1 MLAGFADPRVAAET
15 AGADYTPEAL
25 LSGPNT
31 LYMVGPRTEQERL
44 RAVFA
49 ALTQEL
55 VALIE
60 TRSGALGGPIE
71 PAVLLLLDELANI
84 APFPGLDELAS
95 TAAGMGVQLVSV
107 CQDMA
112 QLQARFGR
120 RAGTIVNNHRA
131 KLAGRGI
138 SDIETLDY
146 FTHLI
151 GSGEF
156 EQRSVST
163 SGGGQGRR
171 SQTEGDTYRELAPA
185 HVLRQSKAAS
195 ALMVYGSLPP
205 TTVDLRPWYRDRP
218 PGRWLSAGIRR
229 CC

>member
-1 MLAGFADPRVAAET
+1 
-15 AGADYTPEAL
+15 
-25 LSGPNT
+25 
-31 LYMVGPRTEQERL
+31 
-44 RAVFA
+44 VFA
-49 ALTQEL
+49 ALIQEL

-60 TRSGALGGPIE
+60 ARSSALGGPIE

-107 CQDMA
+107 CQDIA

-131 KLAGRGI
+131 KLAGRRI
-138 SDIETLDY
+138 SDLETLDY

-163 SGGGQGRR
+163 PSGEQGGSSR
-171 SQTEGDTYRELAPA
+171 TEGETYRELAPA
-185 HVLRQSKAAS
+185 HVLRQSNAAS
-195 ALMVYGSLPP
+195 ALMVYGSLSP
-205 TTVDLRPWYRDRP
+205 TVVGLRPWYRQKELESLQREAE
-218 PGRWLSAGIRR
+218 LH
-229 CC
+229 

>member
-1 MLAGFADPRVAAET
+1 VAEET

-25 LSGPNT
+25 LSGANT
-31 LYMVGPRTEQERL
+31 LYLVGTRTEQDRV

-49 ALTQEL
+49 ALIQEL
-55 VALIE
+55 VALVE
-60 TRSGALGGPIE
+60 ARSTAGEGPID
-71 PAVLLLLDELANI
+71 PPILLLLDELANI
-84 APFPGLDELAS
+84 APIPALDELAS
-95 TAAGMGVQLVSV
+95 TAGGMGIQLVSV
-107 CQDMA
+107 CQDIA

-131 KLAGRGI
+131 KMAGRGI
-138 SDIETLDY
+138 SDIETLNY
-146 FTHLI
+146 FTQLI

-163 SGGGQGRR
+163 SSGGQGRR

-185 HVLRQSKAAS
+185 PVLRQSKEAS

-205 TTVDLRPWYRDRP
+205 TTLDLRPWYRRHDAERDRP
-218 PGRWLSAGIRR
+218 
-229 CC
+229 